1 MIAEVVTVG
10 ATHDLY
16 NLGSGVGT
24 SISEVVATIQEV
36 VGGGVPVDHLPR
48 PATFVDHVVLG
59 VERFESEFG
68 TRATT
73 DLETGVRRTWEE
85 MTRHG

>member
-1 MIAEVVTVG
+1 
-10 ATHDLY
+10 
-16 NLGSGVGT
+16 
-24 SISEVVATIQEV
+24 V
-36 VGGGVPVDHLPR
+36 VGREVPVEYLPR

-59 VERFESEFG
+59 VERFESEFT

-85 MTRHG
+85 MTGHG